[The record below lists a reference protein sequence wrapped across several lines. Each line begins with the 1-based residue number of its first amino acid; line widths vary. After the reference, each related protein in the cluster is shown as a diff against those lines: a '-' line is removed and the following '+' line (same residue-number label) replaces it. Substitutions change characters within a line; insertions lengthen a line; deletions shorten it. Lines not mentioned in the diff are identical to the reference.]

1 MIDRSEQIYNGK
13 ELISESFRDV
23 EWDEVREWRNLI
35 LKESDWRFMSD
46 QSPSDEWIAYRVF
59 LRDLPQ
65 NHDNANDAA
74 DAWNEY
80 EIPE

>member
-1 MIDRSEQIYNGK
+1 MYAAG
-13 ELISESFRDV
+13 ELIEELLKDCT
-23 EWDEVREWRNLI
+23 WDEIRAQRETE

-59 LRDLPQ
+59 LRDLTQ